1 MVKSSAKK
9 DPILSEFARKV
20 RVRRYDLGLTQ
31 EELAERADF
40 HVNYIGGIEEKN
52 RLRIWSVFFG
62 AIFTIVFLT
71 LSMRVST

>member
-40 HVNYIGGIEEKN
+40 HVNYIGGIERAERN
-52 RLRIWSVFFG
+52 VS
-62 AIFTIVFLT
+62 LT
-71 LSMRVST
+71 SLLSLAKALKCSAKDLLPE